1 MKEHFPKKGPDHGW
15 YEIRLQGHL
24 SARWATHFDGMTMT
38 PREDGTTVLLG
49 PVTDQAALHGLLRRL
64 GDLGIPLLSVRQQ
77 RDTDDNPT
85 PTTPTVQGD

>member
-1 MKEHFPKKGPDHGW
+1 MKDHFPERGPDRGW

-24 SARWATHFDGMTMT
+24 SARWATHLDGMTMT
-38 PREDGTTVLLG
+38 PFDDGTTALRG

-77 RDTDDNPT
+77 GTDNNPT